1 MDSMHAV
8 RNAFVEVGR
17 VLQRK
22 GPRRRLSTGV
32 PQPQFHLWGVNTG
45 LPTTFLSQRVV
56 NFVKASSHTPAE
68 GLLLGIE
75 SLQDG
80 QGIGERQ
87 RLRERAMSR
96 DDATWRNV
104 LPPSV

>member
-45 LPTTFLSQRVV
+45 LPTTLRP
-56 NFVKASSHTPAE
+56 HTQAE

-80 QGIGERQ
+80 QGIVERQ